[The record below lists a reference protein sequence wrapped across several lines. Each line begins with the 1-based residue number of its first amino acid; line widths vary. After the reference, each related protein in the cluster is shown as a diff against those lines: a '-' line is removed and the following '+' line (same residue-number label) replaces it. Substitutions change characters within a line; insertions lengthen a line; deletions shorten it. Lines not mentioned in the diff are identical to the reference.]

1 MASYLQLRGR
11 VYYYVREIPADLRPR
26 FGGKVTR
33 RESLR
38 TSDEQVA
45 ARLASKMAAEDDAL
59 WKAMRG
65 DASLT
70 PAEVTKA
77 AQALID
83 EYQPTEWREDRGDG
97 SGEFSMWSKWN
108 VLDTLLDGDPLQGT
122 VIQTEANRILKG
134 EKTTPYLRDALD
146 VYLKEHRNR
155 GDKHFEKVT
164 RLGLDLVF
172 LKLGDR
178 PMDNYSR
185 QEVLEWRDE
194 LLKTTK
200 TATFK
205 RRLDSI
211 NAVFRKACAEFQ
223 LILPNPFE
231 KLTIHGDGLDSE
243 KREPYTLA
251 ELASIKKAV
260 EAKNDDMRWII
271 GLQIE
276 TGARLGEIV
285 GLRSDDLRLNH
296 PVPHM
301 KIRPHLSLGRR
312 LKNKQSE
319 RDVPLVGVS
328 LWSAQQALKAS
339 PKGWLFPRYAA
350 NHDIRATYA
359 SNTLVKWLKRTVSRE
374 AGIGNHSFRHSM
386 LDRLRDSGCPEPVAQ
401 QIVGHGPQT
410 ITRGYGKG
418 YALETL
424 VAYLD
429 QAKLPN

>member
-1 MASYLQLRGR
+1 
-11 VYYYVREIPADLRPR
+11 
-26 FGGKVTR
+26 
-33 RESLR
+33 
-38 TSDEQVA
+38 
-45 ARLASKMAAEDDAL
+45 
-59 WKAMRG
+59 
-65 DASLT
+65 
-70 PAEVTKA
+70 
-77 AQALID
+77 
-83 EYQPTEWREDRGDG
+83 
-97 SGEFSMWSKWN
+97 MWSKWN

-122 VIQTEANRILKG
+122 VIQEEANRILKG
-134 EKTTPYLRDALD
+134 EKSTPYLRDALN

-155 GDKHFEKVT
+155 GNKHFEKVT

-172 LKLGDR
+172 SKLGDR

-251 ELASIKKAV
+251 ELERIKSAI
-260 EAKNDDMRWII
+260 EAKNDDMRWIV

-285 GLRSDDLRLNH
+285 GLRADDLKLDH

-301 KIRPHLSLGRR
+301 KIQPHLSLGRR
-312 LKNKQSE
+312 LKNKQSQ

-328 LWSAQQALKAS
+328 LWSVQQALKAS
-339 PKGWLFPRYAA
+339 PSGWLFPRYAA
-350 NHDIRATYA
+350 DHDIRATSA
-359 SNTLVKWLKRTVSRE
+359 SQSLVDWLKRTVGRE
-374 AGIGNHSFRHSM
+374 GSLGNHSFRHSIM
-386 LDRLRDSGCPEPVAQ
+386 DRLRD
-401 QIVGHGPQT
+401 
-410 ITRGYGKG
+410 
-418 YALETL
+418 
-424 VAYLD
+424 
-429 QAKLPN
+429 